1 MTPQEI
7 VFNNN
12 CSFGARLSW
21 MGHYY
26 DAIKKGFCPNK
37 SQEKIETQIIDKE
50 ASSKQIQILRPISI
64 GIQFLRNIW
73 LIFWSMR
80 VLLGCKIYWKA
91 TIDFL
96 CIPSQMGVC
105 RLPRVNDLIRKA
117 KVWQFVLNSAQKK
130 FERELPLQR
139 RPNMLDK
146 PITLM
151 LDDEN

>member
-73 LIFWSMR
+73 LIF
-80 VLLGCKIYWKA
+80 
-91 TIDFL
+91 
-96 CIPSQMGVC
+96 
-105 RLPRVNDLIRKA
+105 
-117 KVWQFVLNSAQKK
+117 
-130 FERELPLQR
+130 
-139 RPNMLDK
+139 
-146 PITLM
+146 
-151 LDDEN
+151 